1 MWAERVGAIM
11 NYARPLATA
20 IALLASTLGAGAL
33 NDDFIV
39 RGQKAEAGEWPWQV
53 RILTDM
59 NDRRGFCGGSLIAPQ
74 WVLTAA
80 HCTYGS
86 HGAIGYGSTK
96 RSELTTVAVTAMF
109 RHPDYPRGA
118 KKADVALLRLA
129 EPITGATTVAIADAD
144 SDGLLDF
151 EGRAVTVTGWGALVE
166 GKPDAATLA
175 LLDEL
180 EPENLQAVMSEEEI
194 KVPEELRE
202 VEVEIVNLGGCQEV
216 YATEGMKVSDTE
228 ICAGRQGTG
237 RDSCYGDS
245 GGPLVARTDDG
256 KWVQLGVV
264 SWGKKCGHPFL
275 PGIYSRIAS
284 FRGWIDATMAGN

>member
-1 MWAERVGAIM
+1 M
-11 NYARPLATA
+11 NYVRPLAIA
-20 IALLASTLGAGAL
+20 IALLGSTLSAGAL

-39 RGQKAEAGEWPWQV
+39 RGQKAEAGEWPWQI
-53 RILTDM
+53 RMLKDLE
-59 NDRRGFCGGSLIAPQ
+59 DRRGFCGGSLIAPD

-80 HCTYGS
+80 HCTYGPL
-86 HGAIGYGSTK
+86 GAIGYGSNK
-96 RSELTTVAVTAMF
+96 RSELKVVAVSAMF

-118 KKADVALLRLA
+118 KKADIALLKLA
-129 EPITGATTVAIADAD
+129 EPIANAPTVAIVDAD
-144 SDGLLDF
+144 GDTLLNV
-151 EGRAVTVTGWGALVE
+151 EGVHVTVTGWGAQIE

-175 LLDEL
+175 LINELDE
-180 EPENLQAVMSEEEI
+180 PANLQAAMSAEEI
-194 KVPEELRE
+194 AVPEELRE
-202 VEVEIVNLGGCQEV
+202 VEVDVLSFEGCRDV

-245 GGPLVARTDDG
+245 GGPLVTRTDAG
-256 KWVQLGVV
+256 WVQLGVV

-284 FRGWIDATMAGN
+284 FRGWIDETIKGN

>member
-1 MWAERVGAIM
+1 M
-11 NYARPLATA
+11 NYAKPLAIA
-20 IALLASTLGAGAL
+20 IALLGSTLSAGAL

-39 RGQKAEAGEWPWQV
+39 RGQKAETGEWPWQV
-53 RILTDM
+53 RMLKDID
-59 NDRRGFCGGSLIAPQ
+59 DRRGFCGGSLIAPQ

-80 HCTYGS
+80 HCTFGPL
-86 HGAIGYGSTK
+86 GAIGYGSTK
-96 RSELTTVAVTAMF
+96 RSDLTVVAVAAMF

-118 KKADVALLRLA
+118 KKADIALLKLA
-129 EPITGATTVAIADAD
+129 EPIANAPMVAIADAG
-144 SDGLLDF
+144 SDGQLNV
-151 EGRAVTVTGWGALVE
+151 EGTHVTVTGWGAQIE

-175 LLDEL
+175 LIDEL
-180 EPENLQAVMSEEEI
+180 DEPENLQAAMSVEEI
-194 KVPEELRE
+194 AVPEDLRE
-202 VEVEIVNLGGCQEV
+202 VEVDVLNFEGCRDV

-245 GGPLVARTDDG
+245 GGPLVTRTDAG
-256 KWVQLGVV
+256 WVQLGVV

-284 FRGWIDATMAGN
+284 FRGWIDETMAGN

>member
-1 MWAERVGAIM
+1 M
-11 NYARPLATA
+11 NYVKPLAIA
-20 IALLASTLGAGAL
+20 IALLGSTLSAGAL

-53 RILTDM
+53 RILVDV

-80 HCTYGS
+80 HCTYGE

-96 RSELTTVAVTAMF
+96 RAELKAVAVTAMF

-118 KKADVALLRLA
+118 KKADIALLKLA
-129 EPITGATTVAIADAD
+129 APVMDATTIAIADAD
-144 SDGLLDF
+144 SDGLLNV
-151 EGRAVTVTGWGALVE
+151 EGTHVTVTGWGALIE

-175 LLDEL
+175 LIEDL

-194 KVPEELRE
+194 AVPEELRE
-202 VEVEIVNLGGCQEV
+202 VEVEVVNFGGCKDV

-245 GGPLVARTDDG
+245 GGPLVTRTDAG
-256 KWVQLGVV
+256 WVQLGVV

-284 FRGWIDATMAGN
+284 FRGWIDETMAGN